1 MRKLWSGTDE
11 VFFQNLFAYLKRKFP
26 YRLSAMELMQKD
38 TRVNIYHETIVAL
51 EQIHEVLRNIGDGSA
66 PDQDDYE
73 NAVKTGN
80 NDQVQE
86 IIEFYKK
93 LALIPNSETSI
104 AFKNFYRMYYGDTLI
119 RNYSHFLKQH
129 DGLYEEFRRSN
140 TWTQQTFQKD
150 RVFKFIEAYQA
161 SLLQEKVLSSSIQ
174 EDIERQNQLYDR
186 LMRDYDELVQRNVKI
201 GVSVFD
207 IVLPGSLISSGTT
220 REMSSRSFLFEVISS
235 LNHDFEDNDA
245 ILMQVNHANLISGNN
260 FIISYLLVYKA
271 TIYENPRQLIEFTQS
286 AIFEIVGRRFV
297 DRLEVIDRE
306 NLLKKLYPD
315 EVFVGELSSKKEKLV
330 LRNKFLKYFLSSMF
344 LFNLDKDSQFQEQ
357 EDLRGELFNTYRFY
371 KEKIYH
377 PREAPKHKEHI
388 EKEPVQ
394 KNTIEYLHELVTAND
409 DVKKPDKYFSVR
421 DLPQDVAERIQGI
434 RYLYL
439 QQGVTSVSLD
449 IIEDLIRIEYFL
461 ARLMYILVFEFEG
474 VVNAQKFEKSPKFSK
489 LSLLFQLFTLISV
502 MDCLRDKRRLPQE
515 LSAKSIHFI
524 RQFRDFFERG
534 YLISDLNQLKK
545 HLEMYKTH
553 WLKPVLQKEK
563 QFSDKALNNQNA
575 IQTYLQ
581 EVFKQDVDIVVM
593 RFIFRCGY
601 LNGTTE
607 AKLFDEMFRD
617 YTENLKRRNTGGA
630 CLVAQAGV
638 YIPYKKEHYIDAT
651 LLFRWKKTEDTDP
664 QVLSDAV
671 IKYWENYVDQKRD
684 QIQTYNKKHG
694 KKYTGNQT
702 NPFALFKN
710 AILGATPVSVVKT
723 ENLLSHEYVEIFR
736 GQTKIRTLLMQ
747 NVSKFYAYCP
757 LILVDELDLE
767 NLPRKNYLILGRNR
781 KPYAKKVEGA
791 AENTNGNGD
800 EQCKESVTP
809 DPKSLQATH
818 MLNTDQRVVS
828 IESDDNTLLEDE
840 NVEAE
845 LSIDGEVEE
854 QDTIVDDS
862 DGVLIP
868 DKSETLAESSSQ
880 ALSSVVGNSDN
891 IQTVQTAT
899 SNKAQYL
906 AMNHRKKHS
915 FLKPDPDQIAAEARV
930 KLKNKDV

>member
-38 TRVNIYHETIVAL
+38 ISVNIYHETIVAL
-51 EQIHEVLRNIGDGSA
+51 EQIHEVLRTIGDGSA

-73 NAVKTGN
+73 NAVKDAVKTGN

-119 RNYSHFLKQH
+119 RNYSHFLEQH

-150 RVFKFIEAYQA
+150 CVFKFIEAYQA

-186 LMRDYDELVQRNVKI
+186 LMRDYDELAQRNVKI

-220 REMSSRSFLFEVISS
+220 REISSRSFLFEVISS

-271 TIYENPRQLIEFTQS
+271 TIYENPKQVIEFTQS

-330 LRNKFLKYFLSSMF
+330 FRNKFLKYFLSSMF
-344 LFNLDKDSQFQEQ
+344 LLNLDKDSQFQEQ

-371 KEKIYH
+371 KEKIYL
-377 PREAPKHKEHI
+377 PREAPKHKEYI

-394 KNTIEYLHELVTAND
+394 KNTVEYLHELVTAND
-409 DVKKPDKYFSVR
+409 DVKEPDKYFSVR

-449 IIEDLIRIEYFL
+449 VIEDLIRIEYFL

-515 LSAKSIHFI
+515 LSAKAIHFI

-545 HLEMYKTH
+545 HLESCKTH
-553 WLKPVLQKEK
+553 WLKPALKKEK

-581 EVFKQDVDIVVM
+581 EVFKQDVDVVVM

-671 IKYWENYVDQKRD
+671 IKYWENYVDQKKN
-684 QIQTYNKKHG
+684 QIQTFNEKHH
-694 KKYTGNQT
+694 KKYTGNKV

-723 ENLLSHEYVEIFR
+723 ENLLNHEYVEISR
-736 GQTKIRTLLMQ
+736 GQTKIRTLLMR
-747 NVSKFYAYCP
+747 NVSKFYANCP

-781 KPYAKKVEGA
+781 KSQAKKTEEALKNTSGA
-791 AENTNGNGD
+791 VD
-800 EQCKESVTP
+800 EQSKEAISV
-809 DPKSLQATH
+809 DPESLQGTCIP
-818 MLNTDQRVVS
+818 NTDQVVAS
-828 IESDDNTLLEDE
+828 IESDTDALLGDE

-845 LSIDGEVEE
+845 LPIGEK
-854 QDTIVDDS
+854 
-862 DGVLIP
+862 
-868 DKSETLAESSSQ
+868 DKADEIAVSTLVINPLPNQNEIHAAQAAERV
-880 ALSSVVGNSDN
+880 SSVASEQNDSRKYKLVTDKHGNQVPK
-891 IQTVQTAT
+891 IGL
-899 SNKAQYL
+899 KR
-906 AMNHRKKHS
+906 HRTTTFK
-915 FLKPDPDQIAAEARV
+915 
-930 KLKNKDV
+930 

>member
-11 VFFQNLFAYLKRKFP
+11 VFFQNLFAYLKRKFH

-38 TRVNIYHETIVAL
+38 IRVNIYHETIVAL
-51 EQIHEVLRNIGDGSA
+51 EQIHEVLRKIGDGSA

-73 NAVKTGN
+73 NAVKDAVKTGN

-93 LALIPNSETSI
+93 LALIPHSEPSI
-104 AFKNFYRMYYGDTLI
+104 AFTNFYRMYYGDTLI
-119 RNYSHFLKQH
+119 RNYSHFLEQH

-150 RVFKFIEAYQA
+150 RIFKFIEAYQA
-161 SLLQEKVLSSSIQ
+161 SLLQEQVLSSSIQ

-186 LMRDYDELVQRNVKI
+186 LMGDYDELVQRNVKI

-207 IVLPGSLISSGTT
+207 IVLPGSLMSSGTI
-220 REMSSRSFLFEVISS
+220 REISSRSFLFEVISS
-235 LNHDFEDNDA
+235 LNYDFEKSDA
-245 ILMQVNHANLISGNN
+245 ILMQVNHVNLISGNN

-271 TIYENPRQLIEFTQS
+271 NIYEDPKQVIGFIQS
-286 AIFEIVGRRFV
+286 AIFEIVGRQFV
-297 DRLEVIDRE
+297 DRLRVIDRE
-306 NLLKKLYPD
+306 NLLKKLYPN
-315 EVFVGELSSKKEKLV
+315 EMFVGELSSKKEKLAF
-330 LRNKFLKYFLSSMF
+330 RNKFLKYFLSSMF
-344 LFNLDKDSQFQEQ
+344 LLNLDKDSQFQEQ
-357 EDLRGELFNTYRFY
+357 EDSRGELFNTYRFY
-371 KEKIYH
+371 KEKIYP
-377 PREAPKHKEHI
+377 PREAPEPKEHI
-388 EKEPVQ
+388 AKEPIK
-394 KNTIEYLHELVTAND
+394 KNTAESLQELVLETD
-409 DVKKPDKYFSVR
+409 DVKELDKYFSVK
-421 DLPQDVAERIQGI
+421 DLSQEIAERVRTI

-439 QQGVTSVSLD
+439 QQGVTSVSID
-449 IIEDLIRIEYFL
+449 VIEDLIRIEYFL
-461 ARLMYILVFEFEG
+461 ARLMSVLVFEFEG
-474 VVNAQKFEKSPKFSK
+474 MVNAKNFEKSPKFSK
-489 LSLLFQLFTLISV
+489 LSLLFQQFTLISI

-545 HLEMYKTH
+545 HLESYKTH
-553 WLKPVLQKEK
+553 WLKSAFQKEK
-563 QFSDKALNNQNA
+563 QFSNKALNNQNT

-581 EVFKQDVDIVVM
+581 EVFKQDVDVVVM
-593 RFIFRCGY
+593 RFIFRCGD

-607 AKLFDEMFRD
+607 AKIFDEMFRD

-651 LLFRWKKTEDTDP
+651 LLFRWKKPEDIDP
-664 QVLSDAV
+664 QVLRDAV

-702 NPFALFKN
+702 NPFDLFKN

-723 ENLLSHEYVEIFR
+723 ENLLNHEYVEISR

-747 NVSKFYAYCP
+747 NVSKFYANCP

-767 NLPRKNYLILGRNR
+767 NLPRKQYLILGRNR
-781 KPYAKKVEGA
+781 KPQAKKKGA
-791 AENTNGNGD
+791 AVKNTSGTVD
-800 EQCKESVTP
+800 EQSKEAISV
-809 DPKSLQATH
+809 DPESLQGTCIP
-818 MLNTDQRVVS
+818 NTDQVVAS
-828 IESDDNTLLEDE
+828 IESDTDALLENE

-845 LSIDGEVEE
+845 LPIGEEDKAEE
-854 QDTIVDDS
+854 IAVSSPVINPLPNQNE
-862 DGVLIP
+862 LQAAQA
-868 DKSETLAESSSQ
+868 AESV
-880 ALSSVVGNSDN
+880 SSVASEQNDSRKYTDKHGNQPPTIRLKRRCKS
-891 IQTVQTAT
+891 T
-899 SNKAQYL
+899 SKFP
-906 AMNHRKKHS
+906 KS
-915 FLKPDPDQIAAEARV
+915 LKLEQ
-930 KLKNKDV
+930 